1 MSFFEKLKERW
12 GITSNWRFIKILIIF
27 SLTGMCAVQIRK
39 LIFPFLGIGTDTPT
53 WLYILLW
60 LVLITPAYYFFMV
73 IFSILLGE
81 KDFFF
86 AVMGKTFSRF
96 KKKKSIDQKWFNFIG
111 IRSILNYKE
120 IIKNPV
126 TLISV
131 TGFFIISSIGFRLQN
146 WFRKHNNFIV

>member
-96 KKKKSIDQKWFNFIG
+96 KKKKSIDQK
-111 IRSILNYKE
+111 
-120 IIKNPV
+120 
-126 TLISV
+126 
-131 TGFFIISSIGFRLQN
+131 
-146 WFRKHNNFIV
+146 

>member
-12 GITSNWRFIKILIIF
+12 GITSNWRLFKIFLIF
-27 SLTGMCAVQIRK
+27 SLTGMSAVQIRK
-39 LIFPFLGIGTDTPT
+39 LIFPFIGIGAQTPT

-86 AVMGKTFSRF
+86 AMMSKTFSRF
-96 KKKKSIDQKWFNFIG
+96 TGKKKNADK
-111 IRSILNYKE
+111 
-120 IIKNPV
+120 
-126 TLISV
+126 
-131 TGFFIISSIGFRLQN
+131 
-146 WFRKHNNFIV
+146 